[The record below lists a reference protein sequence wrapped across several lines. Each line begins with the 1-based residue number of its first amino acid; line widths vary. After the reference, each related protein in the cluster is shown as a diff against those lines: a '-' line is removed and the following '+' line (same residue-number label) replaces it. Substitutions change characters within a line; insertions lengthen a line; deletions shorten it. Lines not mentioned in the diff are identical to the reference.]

1 MSVQSGSTYGLRSII
16 DLSQPYT
23 SFKPFSLTT
32 SSEDA
37 ETVLTVSDYM
47 EEAHRITL
55 VVDKNDLYVKYFM
68 TKVNNQLEYIS
79 KKDIRLF
86 ENEVLYLI
94 EGLK

>member
-55 VVDKNDLYVKYFM
+55 VVDKNDLYVTFNGTDTADDSSMLIPSGTGY
-68 TKVNNQLEYIS
+68 TETDISILE
-79 KKDIRLF
+79 
-86 ENEVLYLI
+86 LYQV
-94 EGLK
+94 